1 MGGLSAG
8 VHSALAG
15 KKVLVLE
22 QHNLPGGFATS
33 FVRGRYEFEATLHE
47 LLDFDTPE
55 NMGPIRELLEEASV
69 EYELNRVPEPY
80 VIVLPEDDIFVK
92 LPFGIENFIEKI
104 EEEVPGSKKE
114 VSRYMKLCNNVY
126 EGILY
131 LRECT
136 EKGKKIMMPYWC
148 YMICWYLTTGAYVPT
163 ERSHAL
169 STSLTERIRELGG
182 QVEFNCR
189 VEKIHI
195 KDQRVEAVELGDG
208 TVIETNIVLSNA
220 HPDVVYGKMIELRSE
235 VPEYHAKKTNAQ
247 INSCSAVT
255 VYLGLNATP
264 DEIGI
269 KDYEYF
275 IGDTGNVEEIYK
287 SFYEFKPSKRVSA
300 ICLDKAVPGTT
311 GEGIC

>member
-47 LLDFDTPE
+47 LLDYDTPE

-69 EYELNRVPEPY
+69 EYELNRVPETY
-80 VIVLPEDDIFVK
+80 VIVLPE
-92 LPFGIENFIEKI
+92 

-136 EKGKKIMMPYWC
+136 EKGKKIMMPY
-148 YMICWYLTTGAYVPT
+148 
-163 ERSHAL
+163 
-169 STSLTERIRELGG
+169 
-182 QVEFNCR
+182 
-189 VEKIHI
+189 
-195 KDQRVEAVELGDG
+195 
-208 TVIETNIVLSNA
+208 
-220 HPDVVYGKMIELRSE
+220 
-235 VPEYHAKKTNAQ
+235 
-247 INSCSAVT
+247 
-255 VYLGLNATP
+255 
-264 DEIGI
+264 
-269 KDYEYF
+269 
-275 IGDTGNVEEIYK
+275 
-287 SFYEFKPSKRVSA
+287 
-300 ICLDKAVPGTT
+300 
-311 GEGIC
+311 